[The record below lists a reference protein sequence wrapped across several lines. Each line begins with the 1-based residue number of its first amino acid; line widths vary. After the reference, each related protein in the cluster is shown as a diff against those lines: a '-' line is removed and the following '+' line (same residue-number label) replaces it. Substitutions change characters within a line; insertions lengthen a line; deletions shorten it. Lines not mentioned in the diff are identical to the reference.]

1 MYIFFCKIKNSYYK
15 WNYSYLKSSNGFL
28 NTYLKY
34 LLYFLSKNTYTKMFI
49 PCDKKSIEFENKIN
63 IKIYDLLI
71 ELITKN
77 DIVSGRLPIRKN
89 IVMQVIILVMF
100 LLALVARK
108 FETLLSWSESTALDD
123 LDDARLVFEMK

>member
-1 MYIFFCKIKNSYYK
+1 
-15 WNYSYLKSSNGFL
+15 
-28 NTYLKY
+28 
-34 LLYFLSKNTYTKMFI
+34 MFI

-108 FETLLSWSESTALDD
+108 LDTLLSWSESTALDD
-123 LDDARLVFEMK
+123 LDDAKFVLEMK